1 MINYFKLTN
10 KIKVVIFLSIL
21 SGIILLS
28 PSFYLLIVYNKIITF
43 QNINSLVTLTV
54 IYIIVIFLGYAVDNL
69 RANTT
74 AVSGKKFIQQLN
86 KFVLNK
92 YPNVES
98 WNASKI
104 LQLDTFLQS
113 PYIFYQFDLLFGAL
127 YILLLYFFAPFLS
140 LYAVLACIILF
151 FTIRVG
157 ARKINNEKPNHS
169 TYGSW
174 SFFHAIGLKELLNK
188 DISKP
193 LTLKKMNSI
202 FDKNIVVNKIKYLKF
217 ILISGSLAVS
227 AYLVINDGLNAGV
240 MFMVLVL
247 MSRILAPAELYATGF
262 DLIQI
267 HERYLK
273 QLYLDKDFNDNENL
287 LEKQNVE
294 KLVIKDIKIID
305 LQLTFDPRKEF
316 QKKQF
321 SLNKGKSYL
330 IIGPNGSGKTTFLNT
345 LLGTMNPKNG
355 QIIYNNIT
363 SNNLPSNLRH
373 QNFNYMPQG
382 NILSPISI
390 KDYLISESGIEIK
403 SLEIMTQ
410 HLGLMPKILSF
421 KDQWNTPLDEM
432 IQICSPGEIQK
443 IKLIQSTLTNKAW
456 NFFDEPDQFL
466 DGNGV
471 KILINHFSEIKKEN
485 NSIVLVSHKPNMME
499 FFDEIIIIDQFLIHS
514 PIPKE
519 EFLKKIKLVNN
530 PKTKK

>member
-1 MINYFKLTN
+1 VINYLKLTN
-10 KIKVVIFLSIL
+10 KLTVVIILSIL
-21 SGIILLS
+21 SGVILLS
-28 PSFYLLIVYNKIITF
+28 PSFYLLIVYNKILTF
-43 QNINSLVTLTV
+43 QNINSLVTLTI

-92 YPNVES
+92 YPNVEN

-113 PYIFYQFDLLFGAL
+113 PYIFYQFDLLFGSL
-127 YILLLYFFAPFLS
+127 YILLLYLFAPFLS
-140 LYAVLACIILF
+140 LYAAISCIILF
-151 FTIRVG
+151 FTIRIG
-157 ARKINNEKPNHS
+157 ARKINSEKPNHS

-174 SFFHAIGLKELLNK
+174 SFFHAIGLKELLTK
-188 DISKP
+188 DINKP

-202 FDKNIVVNKIKYLKF
+202 FEKNIVVNKIKYLKF
-217 ILISGSLAVS
+217 ILVSGSLAVS
-227 AYLVINDGLNAGV
+227 SYLVINNALNPGV

-262 DLIQI
+262 DIIQI

-273 QLYLDKDFNDNENL
+273 QLCLDKDFNDRENT

-305 LQLTFDPRKEF
+305 LQLMFDPRKEF

-321 SLNKGKSYL
+321 QLNKGKSYL

-355 QIIYNNIT
+355 QIIYNDIK
-363 SNNLPSNLRH
+363 SNNFPSNLRH

-390 KDYLISESGIEIK
+390 KDYLLSESGIEIK
-403 SLEIMTQ
+403 SLEIMVQ

-421 KDQWNTPLDEM
+421 KDQWNTPLDEI
-432 IQICSPGEIQK
+432 IQTCSPGEVQK
-443 IKLIQSTLTNKAW
+443 LKLIQSTLTNKAW
-456 NFFDEPDQFL
+456 NFFDEPDHFL
-466 DGNGV
+466 DGRGV

-485 NSIVLVSHKPNMME
+485 NSIILVSHKPNMME
-499 FFDEIIIIDQFLIHS
+499 FFDEIIVIDQFLIQP

-519 EFLKKIKLVNN
+519 EFLKKIKFINN
-530 PKTKK
+530 SKAKK